1 MGSEIR
7 PSPIAGHWYS
17 SNQVSLARELDSYI
31 SKANNTKIDGEIVA
45 ILTPHAG
52 YRYSGHVAGHAF
64 AAIQHLHP
72 DIVAVISPMH
82 QPYEQTFLTSAHKY
96 YWTPLGNIEV
106 DHSAVID
113 LSKILADE
121 YKIGLEPV
129 LNDEEH
135 SLEIELPF
143 LQRIYP
149 NSFTLLPVMVRD
161 LSISNCEALGV
172 GLYQVLRGK
181 NAMVVVS
188 TDLSHFYKKSDAAR
202 LDTNMLAM
210 IQNLNPTGVLRAE
223 LDGTGFA
230 CGAGAVIAGL
240 HYATLMGA
248 KKGVLLKYGTSCEI
262 TGDDS
267 SVVGYGAVA
276 LVKTS

>member
-17 SNQVSLARELDSYI
+17 SNPVVLAKELDNYI
-31 SKANNTKIDGEIVA
+31 TNAKTPIITGEIVA
-45 ILTPHAG
+45 VISPHAG

-106 DHSAVID
+106 DQSAVFD

-149 NSFTLLPVMVRD
+149 KSFTLLPVMVRD

-172 GLYQVLRGK
+172 GLYQVLQGK
-181 NAMVVVS
+181 NAMVVIS
-188 TDLSHFYKKSDAAR
+188 TDLSHFYKKSDAAK

-210 IQNLNPTGVLRAE
+210 IQNLNPTGVLRSE

-230 CGAGAVIAGL
+230 CGAGAVIAGIK
-240 HYATLMGA
+240 YAILAGA
-248 KKGVLLKYGTSCEI
+248 KKGVLLKYSTSGEI

-276 LVKTS
+276 LVKQ

>member
-17 SNQVSLARELDSYI
+17 SNPVVLAKELDGYI
-31 SKANNTKIDGEIVA
+31 TNAKTPIINGEIVA
-45 ILTPHAG
+45 VISPHAG

-82 QPYEQTFLTSAHKY
+82 QPYEQTFLTSAHKS
-96 YWTPLGNIEV
+96 YWTPLGNIAV
-106 DHSAVID
+106 DQSAVSD

-121 YKIGLEPV
+121 YKLGLQPV

-143 LQRIYP
+143 LQRIYT

-161 LSISNCEALGV
+161 LSLSNCEALGE
-172 GLYQVLRGK
+172 GLYKVLNGK
-181 NAMVVVS
+181 NAMVVIS
-188 TDLSHFYKKSDAAR
+188 TDLSHFYKKTDAAR
-202 LDTNMLAM
+202 LDTNMLEM
-210 IQNLNPTGVLRAE
+210 IQNLDPTGVLRSE
-223 LDGTGFA
+223 LGWDRFCLWCR
-230 CGAGAVIAGL
+230 CGDRWNKICDPGWC
-240 HYATLMGA
+240 
-248 KKGVLLKYGTSCEI
+248 KKRCTIKI
-262 TGDDS
+262 
-267 SVVGYGAVA
+267 
-276 LVKTS
+276 

>member
-1 MGSEIR
+1 MGSDIR

-17 SNQVSLARELDSYI
+17 SNPVSLARELDNYI
-31 SKANNTKIDGEIVA
+31 SKANYTRIDGEIVA
-45 ILTPHAG
+45 VISPHAG
-52 YRYSGHVAGHAF
+52 YRYSGHVAGNAF
-64 AAIQHLHP
+64 AAIQQFHP

-82 QPYEQTFLTSAHKY
+82 QPYQQTFLTTAHKY
-96 YWTPLGNIEV
+96 YWTPFGNIEV
-106 DHSAVID
+106 DQPAVSA
-113 LSKILADE
+113 LSQILADE
-121 YKIGLEPV
+121 YQIRLMPV

-149 NSFTLLPVMVRD
+149 YSFTLLPVMVRD
-161 LSISNCEALGV
+161 ISITNCEALGQ
-172 GLYQVLRGK
+172 GLYQVLNGK
-181 NAMVVVS
+181 KAMMVLS
-188 TDLSHFYKKSDAAR
+188 TDLSHFYKKQKANE
-202 LDTNMLAM
+202 LDRHMLEM
-210 IQNLNPTGVLRAE
+210 IKNLNPNGVLKSE
-223 LDGTGFA
+223 LEGTGFA

-248 KKGVLLKYGTSCEI
+248 KKGVLLKYGTSGEI

-276 LVKTS
+276 LVKP